1 MSMTGK
7 NFKITIIVLL
17 SILFTVLLSL
27 VLFATVNGYS
37 ARYMIS
43 KIFPGTVENIYK
55 PYKVVETRTASNS
68 VIAGCDG
75 YVYILDD
82 KNLTIFNDRGV
93 EDFSDILDYEEAV
106 LSGGDKR
113 VLVYDKPSGKYII
126 FEEGEKIYE
135 DSLGR
140 TILGANVQENGF
152 TLFILKG
159 RDGFLGSASVL
170 DDSNEIIATYNY
182 SDRFPVSGCSIEG
195 SENFVIAGI
204 YSNNTGRTGIDVFEK
219 YNEVPIAGFNR
230 DFLMPLTMSIGSKV
244 FVAAGTDDVVVF
256 SSTGSELMAHEFNE
270 IIRIAT
276 SEDNCFIADRRTGAD
291 RLICISRNGEQKWSY
306 STGLATEGMVTGG
319 RHLFYWSGINAAC
332 LDDKGKPVD
341 LQSGFDLVVGIAGIG
356 NGKAVVVTAGKL
368 VFYEYH

>member
-1 MSMTGK
+1 MTGK
-7 NFKITIIVLL
+7 SFKITIIVLL

-27 VLFATVNGYS
+27 VLFAAFNGYS

-55 PYKVVETRTASNS
+55 PYKVVETQTASNA
-68 VIAGCDG
+68 IITGCDG

-82 KNLTIFNDRGV
+82 KNLTIYNDRGV
-93 EDFSDILDYEEAV
+93 ENFSEILDYEEAI
-106 LSGGDKR
+106 LSGGNKR
-113 VLVYDKPSGKYII
+113 VLVYDKPSGKYLI

-135 DSLGR
+135 DTIGR
-140 TILGANVQENGF
+140 TILGANMQENGF
-152 TLFILKG
+152 ALFILKG
-159 RDGFLGSASVL
+159 KDGFLGSAAVL

-182 SDRFPVSGCSIEG
+182 SDRFPVSGCSVE
-195 SENFVIAGI
+195 SAENFVIAGI
-204 YSNNTGRTGIDVFEK
+204 YSNNTGRTGIDIFEK
-219 YNEVPIAGFNR
+219 YNEVPVAGLNR
-230 DFLMPLTMSIGSKV
+230 DFLMPLAMSIGSKA
-244 FVAAGTDDVVVF
+244 FVAAGTNDAVIF

-276 SEDNCFIADRRTGAD
+276 SENNCFVADRRTGAD
-291 RLICISRNGEQKWSY
+291 RLICINRNGEQKWSY
-306 STGLATEGMVTGG
+306 STGLATEGMVAGD

-332 LDDKGKPVD
+332 LDDKGKTVD
-341 LQSGFDLVVGIAGIG
+341 LQSGFDQVVGIAGIG